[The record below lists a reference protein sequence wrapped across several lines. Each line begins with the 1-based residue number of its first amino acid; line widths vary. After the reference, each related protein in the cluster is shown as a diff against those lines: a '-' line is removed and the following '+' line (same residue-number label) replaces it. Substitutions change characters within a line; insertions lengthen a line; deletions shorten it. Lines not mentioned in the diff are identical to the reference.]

1 MERRCDILIH
11 YIRMCLYLLAL
22 GAVGAMGAGLY
33 VDDGNGR
40 TVLADHLDAEETADL
55 ARHMLEVLDLPA
67 PPDDR
72 PRRHHHDRGHGSA
85 PTWLKGVYDT
95 LDDYGKI
102 QTEEL
107 DDDQRATV
115 NAADTII
122 TFVTRD
128 RPDGHP
134 NHGANKKLYFDLSG
148 VPLDHSILGA
158 ELRVYRHSWAPEPLA
173 LHVYMVTDNHGGERE
188 VAQRILDKPG
198 WAAVNIT
205 SPVLSWLLI
214 PETNLGLRLS
224 VTSIGYRHEQHFHE
238 VGISGSHD
246 EEDNRPF
253 LVGFFGLPATY
264 SKKKSRRTRS
274 ISLPTTPRRTYRST
288 LEHGIP
294 DSLCQMKQLYVSFSD
309 LGWEEWVIAPEGY
322 DANYCEG
329 RCEFPLQADMN
340 ATNHAI
346 VQTLVKVID
355 GPEAGLP
362 SACCAPTDLATIP
375 VLYYAYN
382 NKVVLKKYPKMIV
395 KSCGCL

>member
-1 MERRCDILIH
+1 M
-11 YIRMCLYLLAL
+11 
-22 GAVGAMGAGLY
+22 
-33 VDDGNGR
+33 
-40 TVLADHLDAEETADL
+40 
-55 ARHMLEVLDLPA
+55 
-67 PPDDR
+67 
-72 PRRHHHDRGHGSA
+72 
-85 PTWLKGVYDT
+85 WLKSVYDT

-102 QTEEL
+102 HAADLNE
-107 DDDQRATV
+107 DQRATV

-128 RPDGHP
+128 PPDGRPD
-134 NHGANKKLYFDLSG
+134 HGANKQLYFDLSG

-158 ELRVYRHSWAPEPLA
+158 ELRVYRHSWSPEPLA
-173 LHVYMVTDNHGGERE
+173 LHVYMVTDDHGGERE
-188 VAQRILDKPG
+188 VAKRILDEPG
-198 WAAVNIT
+198 WGAVNIT
-205 SPVLSWLLI
+205 SAVLSWLLF

-224 VTSIGYRHEQHFHE
+224 ATSIGYRHEQHFHE

-253 LVGFFGLPATY
+253 LVGFFGLPPSY
-264 SKKKSRRTRS
+264 SKKKSRRIRS
-274 ISLPTTPRRTYRST
+274 ISLPSTPRRTYRST
-288 LEHGIP
+288 FEHGTP

-362 SACCAPTDLATIP
+362 GIGLPSACCAPTDLATIP